1 MLTSSMSV
9 DIQYVCQNDNFIMTI
24 EYLCNREFRNK
35 LQLDEKSIL
44 PLFNYQKLKLIN
56 LKIYTV

>member
-1 MLTSSMSV
+1 MSV

-44 PLFNYQKLKLIN
+44 PLFHYQKLKLIN